1 MAKACVPCTEGMD
14 CVGIGN
20 SVASLQL
27 KAGFYRASEDT
38 EEVIKCPFPD
48 ACDDLDCTLTLA
60 GTEVELPAAS
70 FWTRAF
76 DGGLPGPT
84 LRARAGDTLRVKYVN
99 DLKDKDNDDR
109 SMNEMRQVNTSNLHV
124 HGLHVSSKA
133 PGDDIFTVVDPES
146 SYDFEYEIPDFH
158 MGGTHW
164 YHPHHH
170 GSTALQ
176 AGGGAFGEEDVV

>member
-1 MAKACVPCTEGMD
+1 MQRAPAMQRATRSASGRPLRLALLCLQALSAAAAGVT
-14 CVGIGN
+14 N
-20 SVASLQL
+20 VAGATL
-27 KAGFYRASEDT
+27 A
-38 EEVIKCPFPD
+38 FPD

-60 GTEVELPAAS
+60 GTEVELPTAS

-124 HGLHVSSKA
+124 HGLHVSSRA
-133 PGDDIFTVVDPES
+133 AQES
-146 SYDFEYEIPDFH
+146 EIPNFKGSDLGHFTLVSADFWTSDH
-158 MGGTHW
+158 LSER
-164 YHPHHH
+164 
-170 GSTALQ
+170 STAPRSR
-176 AGGGAFGEEDVV
+176 